1 MVFLEN
7 YTSTYKKKQHEI
19 LKSRAAQ
26 CILQIF
32 LLQPVLVLV
41 CALVFVALRIDIGI
55 GGVCFDKLAA
65 WPHFVAHQ
73 HREYLVGFGSVR

>member
-32 LLQPVLVLV
+32 LLQPVLA
-41 CALVFVALRIDIGI
+41 CALVFVFLRIDIGI